1 VDPIYESLQECLF
14 PSISKIM
21 NIGGFNLQLTD
32 LVEYIS
38 PYLLKEMLSN
48 REDLLSSQSSENMNE
63 IQQFL
68 NYAS

>member
-1 VDPIYESLQECLF
+1 MDQIYESLQECLF

-21 NIGGFNLQLTD
+21 NIAGFNLQLTD

-48 REDLLSSQSSENMNE
+48 REDLLSSQSSEYMNE